1 MLVQRV
7 VLPASG
13 RESWTVLGDDDAP
26 VAAIERYLAYLSD
39 IERSPNTVKA
49 YAHDLKDWFCFLAAR
64 GLDWREVRLED
75 VGEFVAWLRLPPANR
90 SGQVAVLPSVS
101 AHCSEATVNRKLSAL
116 SAFYQHAGRHGVDLG
131 ELLVAWQPPSGR
143 AASWKPFLHHI
154 SKSSPSPGR
163 AVSLRV
169 ERKHP
174 RVLTANEAQAVLDAC
189 VRLRDRLLFALLYDS
204 GIRIGEALGLRHE
217 DIGAAER
224 EITIRTTRVNDNG
237 ARSKSSVART
247 IPVSAELVR
256 LFADYLHAEYG
267 DLDSDYVFV
276 NLWGRPYGHPL
287 SYPAVYGLVRRLRRA
302 TGIDFDPHWW
312 RHTYATRLL
321 REGTP
326 IEVVSRLL
334 GHASITTT
342 LSFYGH
348 LSVED
353 ARAVLEE
360 AGWFTDRRV
369 SW

>member
-1 MLVQRV
+1 VLVQRV
-7 VLPASG
+7 VLPGSG

-26 VAAIERYLAYLSD
+26 VAPIERYLAYLSD
-39 IERSPNTVKA
+39 VERSPNTVKA
-49 YAHDLKDWFCFLAAR
+49 YAHDLKDWFGFLAAR

-75 VGEFVAWLRLPPANR
+75 VGEFIAWLRLPPQSR

-101 AHCSEATVNRKLSAL
+101 AHCTEATVNRKLSAL
-116 SAFYQHAGRHGVDLG
+116 SAFYQHAARHGVDLG
-131 ELLVAWQPPSGR
+131 ELLVAWQPTRGH
-143 AASWKPFLHHI
+143 AVSWKPFLHHI

-163 AVSLRV
+163 AVSLKV
-169 ERKHP
+169 ARKHP
-174 RVLTANEAQAVLDAC
+174 RVLTVVEAQTILDAC
-189 VRLRDRLLFALLYDS
+189 GRLRDRLLFALLYDS

-217 DIGAAER
+217 DVAAAER
-224 EITIRTTRVNDNG
+224 QLTIRARLNGNG
-237 ARSKSSVART
+237 ARTKSGLIRT
-247 IPVSAELVR
+247 IPVSAELLR
-256 LFADYLHAEYG
+256 LFADYLHEEYG

-276 NLWGRPYGHPL
+276 NLWGRPHGHPL
-287 SYPAVYGLVRRLRRA
+287 TYPAVYDLVRRLRRT

-353 ARAVLEE
+353 ARIVLEK
-360 AGWFTDRRV
+360 AGWFADRQV